1 VQHHPTWGI
10 PRDRNHILSHGQLQ
24 PNNRTDPGRNWPWD
38 AFIARVR
45 EICGDNP
52 PPPCDHTGGPFTF
65 SCDGAQAGQQCVQLN
80 EPSDP
85 DTWTDN
91 FLCTVNDYGFRWS
104 NAGPI
109 DGMDCTGVH
118 EGAEPLAS
126 VWADNFF
133 CTPKQSPWVA
143 SHSSAGP
150 LAGKTCVALAEPAD
164 LANSWV
170 DNFLCF
176 EPRVRVTVG
185 SFTFSMT
192 GAVEGHQCAN
202 VDSGDPNTWNDNFL
216 CSSEELGLRF
226 SASGPPDG
234 MTCTQITES
243 ADATPQF
250 WANAWLCLPKGAPY
264 SLSWSSAG
272 PLEHSQCVRWFDHS
286 ESATWLDNW
295 LCFTP
300 IAPVPMFQSRPE
312 GEEVVPSVTTL
323 PLATAGAPVSG
334 GCSTG
339 GTGAVVLVLL
349 AWIRRPFQRGTKLNW
364 RR

>member
-1 VQHHPTWGI
+1 
-10 PRDRNHILSHGQLQ
+10 LSHGQLQ

>member
-1 VQHHPTWGI
+1 MQHHPTWGI

-45 EICGDNP
+45 ESCGDNP

-133 CTPKQSPWVA
+133 RTPKQSPWVA

-185 SFTFSMT
+185 SFTFSMN

-216 CSSEELGLRF
+216 CSGEELGLRF
-226 SASGPPDG
+226 SASGPLDG

-250 WANAWLCLPKGAPY
+250 WANSWLCLPKGAPY

-272 PLEHSQCVRWFDHS
+272 PLEHLQCVRWFDHS

-300 IAPVPMFQSRPE
+300 VAPVPVFTPRLE
-312 GEEVVPSVTTL
+312 GEGQGGQVMEPVTSL
-323 PLATAGAPVSG
+323 PLATTEAPVSG
-334 GCSTG
+334 GCSTSG
-339 GTGAVVLVLL
+339 VGAVVVLLL
-349 AWIRRPFQRGTKLNW
+349 AWARRRS
-364 RR
+364 R